1 MLHGTA
7 LSVDLTQLDRGLSTT
22 KPRGRN
28 MRKEKHENC
37 EGKRPCGVPG
47 TWEKLLSTVCL
58 LLLDGFARF
67 PAFLAAVLYF
77 LPNNRPHWSSQ
88 RLSGLCAKRAA
99 NKTSFLR
106 GANHISSGC
115 VSQARLYGGKLV
127 VQGS

>member
-7 LSVDLTQLDRGLSTT
+7 LSIDLTQLDRGLSTT

-28 MRKEKHENC
+28 MRKEKHENS

-67 PAFLAAVLYF
+67 RLMTGHTGAV
-77 LPNNRPHWSSQ
+77 RD
-88 RLSGLCAKRAA
+88 
-99 NKTSFLR
+99 
-106 GANHISSGC
+106 
-115 VSQARLYGGKLV
+115 
-127 VQGS
+127 